1 MISVSFSVAAE
12 IQEHIRQ
19 ILDIIPDELRPL
31 VDDLNVQLGN
41 GECEEG
47 LLIEILAILQEYYDD
62 TINCLQLDSGKKRD
76 KNELKKISDLLVLL
90 AELNLQEQQN
100 QIIRIGR

>member
-62 TINCLQLDSGKKRD
+62 TILESAINVDIDSVKIK
-76 KNELKKISDLLVLL
+76 KKIKLFV
-90 AELNLQEQQN
+90 
-100 QIIRIGR
+100 